1 MLFRSGALSA
11 MKNTSGL
18 CISRTATRLTRL
30 GKIMA
35 KTLAD
40 MTPEERADCMGMWA
54 LIEGINLAVI
64 VEVDETDTCVVIYPE
79 WQSNTAVHLNEMVA
93 PRFDLPRA
101 WTPDGEPELAQALA
115 EETWEY
121 SFQILRRDEWEHASD
136 RIPGVDEWFPS
147 KYVADFIMDAA
158 QKSGYV
164 CRLVRRRVSAP
175 EVISE

>member
-1 MLFRSGALSA
+1 
-11 MKNTSGL
+11 
-18 CISRTATRLTRL
+18 
-30 GKIMA
+30 MA

-40 MTPEERADCMGMWA
+40 MTAEERADCVGMWA

-64 VEVDETDTCVVIYPE
+64 AEADETNTCVVTYPQ
-79 WQSNTAVHLNEMVA
+79 WDGDSAVHLNEMVT

-101 WTPDGEPELAQALA
+101 WTPDGEPIPAKEVRESIKELT

-164 CRLVRRRVSAP
+164 CRLVRRRVSPP
-175 EVISE
+175 EVINE